1 MPPLG
6 PVLDAESR
14 GFSRIERAV
23 GAQAVLRQLVGGP
36 TDARHGV
43 CGIEGRLFNFSEI
56 IFGIASQRDSADRD
70 QRVVAM

>member
-1 MPPLG
+1 VPPLG
-6 PVLDAESR
+6 PVLNAESR

-56 IFGIASQRDSADRD
+56 IFRIASQPDSADRD